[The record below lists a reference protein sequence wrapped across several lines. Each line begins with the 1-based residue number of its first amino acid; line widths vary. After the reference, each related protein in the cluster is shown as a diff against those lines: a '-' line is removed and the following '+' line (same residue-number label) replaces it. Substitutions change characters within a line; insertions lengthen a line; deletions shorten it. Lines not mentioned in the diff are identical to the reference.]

1 MADRTIATL
10 RVRVVARDENLFIDE
25 EPRAR
30 FWRAVTHATKTSADT
45 APLLFER
52 RLEENFGDQLK
63 RRVVNYF
70 HTSWRG
76 DDHRQDFPGRVVT
89 LEKADQQ
96 GLALSHVFFE
106 AHVRGY
112 GSLDLAVEIAG
123 ARDLAAL
130 LDNNL
135 DLFMMLMRAY
145 IPYSFRQ
152 VTNVYGNEDAATFDI
167 TASPELREA
176 FEGRPRRTP
185 ALPQAMGGREFAI
198 WALTNGTLLPAVL
211 LALLVCYVT
220 YKGVAEERAL
230 AAASQQRVL
239 AHQEAL
245 LKQSNDRAQ
254 RLAAVE
260 DKLLERALAALP
272 PAQPGQT
279 TTAGPPTGPKP

>member
-1 MADRTIATL
+1 MADHTVATL
-10 RVRVVARDENLFIDE
+10 RVRVVARDEDIFRSD

-30 FWRAVTHATKTSADT
+30 FWRAITHATQNNTET
-45 APLLFER
+45 APHLFER
-52 RLEENFGDQLK
+52 RLEENFGDNLK
-63 RRVVNYF
+63 RRIVSYF

-76 DDHRQDFPGRVVT
+76 DHHRQDFPGRVVT

-145 IPYSFRQ
+145 IPDSFRE
-152 VTNVYGNEDAATFDI
+152 VTNVHGNEDVATFDI
-167 TASPELREA
+167 SPSPELREA
-176 FEGRPRRTP
+176 FEERPRRAL
-185 ALPQAMGGREFAI
+185 ALPQAMRSREFAI

-220 YKGVAEERAL
+220 YKGVAEERTI
-230 AAASQQRVL
+230 AAATQQRVL

-272 PAQPGQT
+272 PAQPGHTST
-279 TTAGPPTGPKP
+279 TGPPPAPQP